1 MVGTTK
7 TTSSIKF
14 WLSATAYIIAS
25 LSAFLL
31 TSGGVYTFLFFVIVM
46 GSFYLIAW
54 LFVVITCSI
63 DSKVRYTPILIYL
76 ILFVQ
81 TIAILFNSSD
91 SGYYGGTCAKNFI
104 QHFLDYASC
113 GRVWLNYDIYKL
125 VLTSYIVALVVFAI
139 DIVRLGPIFD
149 KNSK

>member
-1 MVGTTK
+1 MIGTTK
-7 TTSSIKF
+7 TISSIKF

-25 LSAFLL
+25 LAAFLL
-31 TSGGVYTFLFFVIVM
+31 TSGGYTFLFFVIVM
-46 GSFYLIAW
+46 GAFYLIAW

-81 TIAILFNSSD
+81 TIAILFNFSD
-91 SGYYGGTCAKNFI
+91 SGYYGSTCAKNFI
-104 QHFLDYASC
+104 QHFLNSTSC
-113 GRVWLNYDIYKL
+113 GTLWLGSNTYNWVI
-125 VLTSYIVALVVFAI
+125 VSYIAVVLIFAI
-139 DIVRLGPIFD
+139 DIVRSGPIFD